1 MVGDFAMTKCDPP
14 PALVEGDFIG
24 SAEAGTLWGRVDSAI
39 IRISPLKRL

>member
-24 SAEAGTLWGRVDSAI
+24 SAEAGTLWGANAGWTA
-39 IRISPLKRL
+39 PLFGSRH